1 MLVSYVRSES
11 SGKLW
16 SCALSTV
23 LSYMTDLPQF
33 DITKQYSISNLASE
47 NHYNTMKAFVPLLS
61 KQKLSDSIRLLTRAI
76 GQLDAEDID
85 VAQGKFTDFIDE
97 TP

>member
-1 MLVSYVRSES
+1 
-11 SGKLW
+11 
-16 SCALSTV
+16 
-23 LSYMTDLPQF
+23 
-33 DITKQYSISNLASE
+33 
-47 NHYNTMKAFVPLLS
+47 MKAFVPLLS

-97 TP
+97 TPWLSRIMRKTLKKAAYGSSF